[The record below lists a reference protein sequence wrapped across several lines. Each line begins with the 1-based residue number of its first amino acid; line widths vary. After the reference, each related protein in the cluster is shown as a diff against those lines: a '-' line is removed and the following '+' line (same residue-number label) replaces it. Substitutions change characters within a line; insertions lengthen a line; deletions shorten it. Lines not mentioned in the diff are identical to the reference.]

1 MPDDCELARIARL
14 DSHLFVELGDA
25 SRIDW
30 QQDIVPTL
38 QRRKLTHAPS
48 ALPRLLALVQEAQ
61 AVALRGGS
69 RSGALGAGGGGGG
82 GGSNASASAAA
93 SAR

>member
-25 SRIDW
+25 SRVDW
-30 QQDIVPTL
+30 QLDIVPTL
-38 QRRKLTHAPS
+38 QRRKLTHARS

-61 AVALRGGS
+61 AVALKGGS
-69 RSGALGAGGGGGG
+69 GSGAEGMDGGGGC
-82 GGSNASASAAA
+82 GSNASACAA
-93 SAR
+93 SSAQ